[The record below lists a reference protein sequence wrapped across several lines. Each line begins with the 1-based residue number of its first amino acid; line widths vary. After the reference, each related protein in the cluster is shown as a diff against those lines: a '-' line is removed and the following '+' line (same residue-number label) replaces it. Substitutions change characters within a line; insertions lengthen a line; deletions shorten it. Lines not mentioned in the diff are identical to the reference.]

1 MLLTGHSIDYEKDEV
16 VERPWNCV
24 DGGDDIENEE
34 NEQSCFHCIVFRI
47 RASVHMAGLFAVL
60 YDSIILTQI
69 IPEIKKTMRK
79 HKVSHSS
86 SFYFSYSLHAS
97 MMRSLIFFLSFSGS
111 RTTTLLPKDR
121 ISLMISASS

>member
-34 NEQSCFHCIVFRI
+34 NEQSCFHCIVFHI

-69 IPEIKKTMRK
+69 IPEIKKNGCPQ
-79 HKVSHSS
+79 HVGGYVC
-86 SFYFSYSLHAS
+86 F
-97 MMRSLIFFLSFSGS
+97 
-111 RTTTLLPKDR
+111 PKTEYP
-121 ISLMISASS
+121 L